1 MINKYF
7 KKSIEK
13 NKINE
18 KLINEIENYIE
29 CILELDV
36 PQISYSS
43 YLKFFENGVR
53 KDFEEEYFKKR
64 KQLTALALYLQWTN
78 SQKALDY

>member
-1 MINKYF
+1 MVNKYF

-18 KLINEIENYIE
+18 KLINEIESYIE
-29 CILELDV
+29 SILDGDV

-43 YLKFFENGVR
+43 YLKFFESGI
-53 KDFEEEYFKKR
+53 KR
-64 KQLTALALYLQWTN
+64 G
-78 SQKALDY
+78 SS